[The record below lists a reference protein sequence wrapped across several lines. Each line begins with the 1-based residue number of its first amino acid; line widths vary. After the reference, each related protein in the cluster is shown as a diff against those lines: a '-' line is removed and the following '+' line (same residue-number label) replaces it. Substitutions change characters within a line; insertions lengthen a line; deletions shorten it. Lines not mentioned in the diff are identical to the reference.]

1 MLSRVYKSK
10 LFYENYFSQYV
21 KIPEQLWKFDQGY
34 YRNFKIFKK
43 NSFLDVIVVNVIA
56 SLMENNSML
65 CSTIISGEHKKCL
78 LFTVE
83 MKNWCW

>member
-34 YRNFKIFKK
+34 YRNFKIF
-43 NSFLDVIVVNVIA
+43 
-56 SLMENNSML
+56 
-65 CSTIISGEHKKCL
+65 
-78 LFTVE
+78 
-83 MKNWCW
+83 